1 MGHDATSDVAFT
13 GFSAVL
19 FARAKPEDQ
28 SCKHVKLFVVHGTV
42 GAADGVEFSATFRL
56 SAVADGGGG
65 GADSKGFGEEDTTLM
80 KEEVLVGD
88 MIAVVA
94 SYPCFDGVGCRTPF
108 VGGGGKH
115 IEAAGMREAQF
126 LFLDFTSSLVSGSSG
141 ILAGVELFPVVTV
154 VANEVCNLAEGV
166 E

>member
-1 MGHDATSDVAFT
+1 
-13 GFSAVL
+13 VL

-65 GADSKGFGEEDTTLM
+65 GADSEGFGEEDTTLM

-94 SYPCFDGVGCRTPF
+94 NYPCFDGVGCCAPI
-108 VGGGGKH
+108 VSGGGKH
-115 IEAAGMREAQF
+115 IEAARMREAQF
-126 LFLDFTSSLVSGSSG
+126 LLLDFSGGSLVGRRRSSNICSEGEKGGTFLSGVSRRRGGG
-141 ILAGVELFPVVTV
+141 IIRHDDGV
-154 VANEVCNLAEGV
+154 G
-166 E
+166 